1 MTRNQVRHKDP
12 QVVYNPHCSEL
23 QIRQNEIKHLAPQQ
37 QVKVVHRPHPHS
49 IHSLDLL
56 PKLMMPQLTDLLG
69 PVRLTPRDLPQDPL
83 RQLVTQAQSDE
94 ALLTLQP
101 HRLVV
106 RRVQPQI
113 MLMEVPLRHLRYSV
127 VSSQHQKMVHKV
139 H

>member
-69 PVRLTPRDLPQDPL
+69 PVQLTTPRDQPQDLL
-83 RQLVTQAQSDE
+83 RQQVTQVHSDE
-94 ALLTLQP
+94 ASLTSQP
-101 HRLVV
+101 HLPMV

-113 MLMEVPLRHLRYSV
+113 MLMEVQRQNPS
-127 VSSQHQKMVHKV
+127 
-139 H
+139 